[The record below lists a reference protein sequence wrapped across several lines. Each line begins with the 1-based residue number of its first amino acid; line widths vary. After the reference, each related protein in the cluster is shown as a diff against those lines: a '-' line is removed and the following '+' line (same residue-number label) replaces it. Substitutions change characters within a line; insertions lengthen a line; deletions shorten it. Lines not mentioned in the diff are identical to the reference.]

1 MPLFVNIFDF
11 ESLYKQSHSPTSQAH
26 PVGSIDFDQLLDKGD
41 PSFELLKCRDEFD
54 AITLNYTSG
63 TTGLRKLF
71 YFLVFNITY
80 CSLKCERKYLI
91 SAIRKSKRSCD
102 ALQRRLSKFFKQ
114 SDWTKHAV
122 RMQVFMGFVN
132 YDWAIMTYLFRISD
146 IKRDES
152 INFFFFIDFRYDYS
166 IYSLLPI
173 KRIQK

>member
-41 PSFELLKCRDEFD
+41 PSFELLKCRHEFD

-63 TTGLRKLF
+63 TTGLRKIF
-71 YFLVFNITY
+71 YFSVFNIIY

-122 RMQVFMGFVN
+122 RMQVFAGFVN
-132 YDWAIMTYLFRISD
+132 YDWASMTYLFRNSD

-152 INFFFFIDFRYDYS
+152 INLFCFYWF
-166 IYSLLPI
+166 
-173 KRIQK
+173 